1 MDRIAFLTEF
11 IQSNPHDLFSKHALA
26 LEWIKQ
32 GDDDHALKLFHE
44 ILSID
49 PQYVGSYYHM
59 AKLQERVQ
67 GGQAAMD
74 TYHLGIKVAESIHDQ
89 HALRELKSA
98 LQQLTDEMEGY

>member
-32 GDDDHALKLFHE
+32 GDDENALKVFHE

-49 PQYVGSYYHM
+49 FLYVGSYYHM
-59 AKLQERVQ
+59 AKLQERMQ
-67 GGQAAMD
+67 DLQAAKE
-74 TYHLGIKVAESIHDQ
+74 TYKLGIKAAESIRDQ

>member
-32 GDDDHALKLFHE
+32 GDDEKALNIFTE

-49 PQYVGSYYHM
+49 PQYIGSYYHL
-59 AKLQERVQ
+59 AKLQERNQ
-67 GGQAAMD
+67 DLQAAIK
-74 TYHLGIKVAESIHDQ
+74 TYHMGIKVAESIRDL

-98 LQQLTDEMEGY
+98 LQKLTDEMEGY

>member
-1 MDRIAFLTEF
+1 MDRIAFLSEF

-32 GDDDHALKLFHE
+32 GDDDNALKLFQE
-44 ILSID
+44 IISID

-67 GGQAAMD
+67 GSQAAMD
-74 TYHLGIKVAESIHDQ
+74 TYQLGIKVAESIQDQ